1 METKKYS
8 FQRLKNYAEWYYFR
22 YYPSNAKLL
31 QKLQEKGTEEDSI
44 QVFQHLEHLFQE
56 NTILET
62 KIEGYISRN
71 KNYRYIRGKMQEKWF
86 PKEAVEAYL
95 EKYKDSWES
104 LLTESYLRKKISILK
119 EKGKSRLFIF
129 QKLWETWEDRILLEK
144 ILDEYFSE
152 GEEENIQKEYEK
164 LRGKY
169 PKEKIFQKL
178 IAKWFRY
185 EEIQRSLDI

>member
-71 KNYRYIRGKMQEKWF
+71 KNYRYIRGKMQEK
-86 PKEAVEAYL
+86 
-95 EKYKDSWES
+95 
-104 LLTESYLRKKISILK
+104 
-119 EKGKSRLFIF
+119 
-129 QKLWETWEDRILLEK
+129 
-144 ILDEYFSE
+144 
-152 GEEENIQKEYEK
+152 
-164 LRGKY
+164 
-169 PKEKIFQKL
+169 
-178 IAKWFRY
+178 
-185 EEIQRSLDI
+185 